1 MADYSVDIQAKLS
14 GFEKLTEI
22 EAKINNL
29 NNKTIKINF
38 DDKNIKKFNIN
49 NIGKQIQNATNH
61 SVNSS
66 KFDSDTFYKQYYEQ
80 AKKDLENG
88 KKIDKDFRKNIQE
101 LKDSTV
107 SKEAQKAV
115 KAHNIAR
122 QKAEREYF
130 KEQKRLANIRQ
141 KESDSYYNP
150 YKEAYQSIGKKSD
163 IQKNLSSYY
172 KEFEIQ
178 IGRAHV

>member
-38 DDKNIKKFNIN
+38 DDNNIKKFNIN

-66 KFDSDTFYKQYYEQ
+66 KFDSDRSE
-80 AKKDLENG
+80 ERRVG
-88 KKIDKDFRKNIQE
+88 KE
-101 LKDSTV
+101 CM
-107 SKEAQKAV
+107 
-115 KAHNIAR
+115 
-122 QKAEREYF
+122 
-130 KEQKRLANIRQ
+130 
-141 KESDSYYNP
+141 
-150 YKEAYQSIGKKSD
+150 
-163 IQKNLSSYY
+163 
-172 KEFEIQ
+172 
-178 IGRAHV
+178 